1 MWVVEEQPKHNVH
14 PWSGSTINLLAGPGR
29 VRRGGAA
36 VPFEL
41 LQLPGPPSV
50 DIHSP
55 CDKISLSS
63 SGVQQW
69 CLNTLGCVVV
79 AGELSP
85 GQDRAVVFGV
95 GVLG

>member
-1 MWVVEEQPKHNVH
+1 M
-14 PWSGSTINLLAGPGR
+14 
-29 VRRGGAA
+29 
-36 VPFEL
+36 PFEL

-50 DIHSP
+50 DVHSP

-85 GQDRAVVFGV
+85 GQDQAVVFGV
-95 GVLG
+95 GVLGFVCTVPEMLRPTSHGMRAGGAQPQEPSLL